1 MGRHYVSQDAFTV
14 NDGSTRGLRRT
25 FERLG
30 LLGVWLIVFA
40 GFSLLNRVCP
50 GFRQLGC
57 RGKAACRTAW
67 KGMTELWEKNCERT
81 RALALAPDSLQW
93 APVILSLWPMTCL
106 LAPSI

>member
-57 RGKAACRTAW
+57 RGES
-67 KGMTELWEKNCERT
+67 GVSDGVERYDGAVGEEA
-81 RALALAPDSLQW
+81 RADQGLGARSGF
-93 APVILSLWPMTCL
+93 APVGPGVLSLWPMTCW